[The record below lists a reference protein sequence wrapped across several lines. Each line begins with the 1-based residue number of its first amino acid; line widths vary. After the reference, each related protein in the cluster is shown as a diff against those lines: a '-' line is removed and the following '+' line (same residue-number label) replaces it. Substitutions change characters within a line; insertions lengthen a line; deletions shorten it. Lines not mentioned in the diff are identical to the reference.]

1 MDSGDN
7 LIYDVAVDENVM
19 VPMRDGVRLAT
30 DLYRPAR
37 DGKAVAGRFPV
48 ILERTPY
55 GKKLVSRTEI
65 DRGEPK
71 ARRRP
76 DVAAW
81 FVRHGYIVAYQD
93 CRGRFDSEGQFVKYL
108 AEGED
113 GYDTI
118 AWLAAQPWCDGR
130 VATMG
135 LSYAAHTQVAAA
147 CLAPPAMAA
156 MVVDS
161 GGFANAYSSG
171 IRQGGAFELKQA
183 TWAFKYARDSPLA
196 SDPVVRAALEREDL
210 FEWFKAMPW
219 KPGHSP
225 LRRVPDYEDYL
236 FEQWTHGTFD
246 GYWRKLGIWAQG
258 YYDQLADVPQVH
270 LSSWYDAYIE
280 TATENYM
287 ALRKMKRGPV
297 RLIMGPW
304 THGDRALTYSG
315 DVDFGRAA
323 TIDGNLAPNW
333 REFRLRWFDHWLKN
347 ARNGVDTEPAVRL
360 FLMGGGSGRRNAD
373 GRMEH
378 GGRWIAAEDWPVPAA
393 RVTPY
398 YLRADG
404 RLDVEKAA
412 GDETALSYDFDPCN
426 PVPTIGGTITSG
438 EPIMVGGA
446 FDQREE
452 ARFFGVR
459 HPGLPLAARHD
470 VLVFQSEPLAE
481 DVAVIGTV
489 TARLHVSSSCPDTDF
504 TLKLVDVHPPNEDY
518 PDGFAM
524 NLTDGILR
532 CRYRDSWEKPALLE
546 PGKVYAI
553 TIRAFA
559 TCNLF
564 KRGHR
569 IRLDIS
575 SSNFPKY
582 DVNPNTGE
590 PEGRANLRRV
600 ATNSVH
606 VGGNRASHVELGIVP
621 VDSLRFL
628 GEES

>member
-1 MDSGDN
+1 MDSTDKAAS
-7 LIYDVAVDENVM
+7 YDVIVEADVM
-19 VPMRDGVRLAT
+19 VPMRDGVKLAT
-30 DLYRPAR
+30 DLYRPA
-37 DGKAVAGRFPV
+37 AAGRFPV

-65 DRGEPK
+65 DRGQATAQK
-71 ARRRP
+71 RP
-76 DVAAW
+76 EVGAW
-81 FVRHGYIVAYQD
+81 FARHGYVVAYQD
-93 CRGRFDSEGQFVKYL
+93 CRGRFGSEGHFVKYL
-108 AEGED
+108 AEGAD

-118 AWLAAQPWCDGR
+118 QWLAAQPWCDGR

-183 TWAFKYARDSPLA
+183 TWAFKYAKDSPA
-196 SDPVVRAALEREDL
+196 AARDPAVRAALEREDL
-210 FEWFKAMPW
+210 FSWFAAMPW

-225 LRRVPDYEDYL
+225 LRRVPEYEDYL
-236 FEQWTHGTFD
+236 FEQWTHGNYD
-246 GYWRKLGIWAQG
+246 EYWRQLGIWAQG
-258 YYDQLADVPQVH
+258 YYEQLSDVPQVH

-297 RLIMGPW
+297 RLVMGPW
-304 THGDRALTYSG
+304 THGDRALTWSG
-315 DVDFGRAA
+315 DVDFGAAA
-323 TIDGNLAPNW
+323 TIDGNLAGNW
-333 REFRLRWFDHWLKN
+333 REFRLRWFDHWLKKVP
-347 ARNGVDTEPAVRL
+347 NGVEAEPAVRL
-360 FLMGGGSGRRNAD
+360 FLMGGGSGKKNAE
-373 GRMEH
+373 GRLDH
-378 GGRWIAAEDWPVPAA
+378 GGRWIRADDWPVPEA
-393 RVTPY
+393 RATAY
-398 YLRADG
+398 YLHADG
-404 RLDVEKAA
+404 GLR
-412 GDETALSYDFDPCN
+412 TAPPGQDGAPLRYDFDPAN
-426 PVPTIGGTITSG
+426 PVPTLGGTITSG

-446 FDQREE
+446 FDQRED

-459 HPGLPLAARHD
+459 RPGLPLAARPD
-470 VLVFQSEPLAE
+470 VLVFQTEALAE
-481 DVAVIGTV
+481 DVAVIGPLTV
-489 TARLHVSSSCPDTDF
+489 HLHVASTCSDTDF
-504 TLKLVDVHPPNEDY
+504 TVKLVDVHPPSADY

-532 CRYRDSWEKPALLE
+532 CRYRDSWEKPTLME
-546 PGKVYAI
+546 PGRVYEI
-553 TIRAFA
+553 TVRAFA

-569 IRLDIS
+569 IRLDVS

-590 PEGRANLRRV
+590 PEGRASLRRV
-600 ATNSVH
+600 ATNTIH
-606 VGGNRASHVELGIVP
+606 MDRTRPSHAVLGVVP
-621 VDSLRFL
+621 AGALKYL
-628 GEES
+628 

>member
-1 MDSGDN
+1 MDVTDQTP
-7 LIYDVAVDENVM
+7 YDVVAENDVM
-19 VPMRDGVRLAT
+19 IPMRDGVRLAT
-30 DLYRPAR
+30 DIYRPAR
-37 DGKAVAGRFPV
+37 GNKAVEGRFPV
-48 ILERTPY
+48 VLERTPY

-65 DRGEPK
+65 NRGESK
-71 ARRRP
+71 SRRRP

-81 FVRHGYIVAYQD
+81 FVRHGYVVAYQD

-108 AEGED
+108 CEGED
-113 GYDTI
+113 GYDAI

-183 TWAFKYARDSPLA
+183 TWAFKYAKDSPA
-196 SDPVVRAALEREDL
+196 AAADPVVRAALEREDL
-210 FEWFKAMPW
+210 FEWFKVMPW

-225 LRRVPDYEDYL
+225 LRRVPEYEDYL
-236 FEQWTHGTFD
+236 FEQWTHGAFD
-246 GYWRKLGIWAQG
+246 EYWRKLGIWAQG
-258 YYDQLADVPQVH
+258 YYGQLADVPQVH

-287 ALRKMKRGPV
+287 ALRKLKRGPV

-304 THGDRALTYSG
+304 THGDRAFTHSG
-315 DVDFGRAA
+315 DVDFGPAA
-323 TIDGNLAPNW
+323 TIDGHLASNW
-333 REFRLRWFDHWLKN
+333 AEFRLRWFDHWLKG
-347 ARNGVDTEPAVRL
+347 ASNGVDGEPAVRL
-360 FLMGGGSGRRNAD
+360 FLMGGGSGRRNAQ
-373 GRMEH
+373 GRMDH
-378 GGRWIAAEDWPVPAA
+378 GGRWIAAEDWPVPAV
-393 RVTPY
+393 RLTPY
-398 YLRADG
+398 FLHAGG
-404 RLDVEKAA
+404 RLALEKP
-412 GDETALSYDFDPCN
+412 GQERSTSYDFDPSD

-446 FDQREE
+446 FDQRED

-459 HPGLPLAARHD
+459 HPGLPLAARRD
-470 VLVFQSEPLAE
+470 VLIFQTEPLAE
-481 DVAVIGTV
+481 DVAVIGPV
-489 TARLHVSSSCPDTDF
+489 TARLHVASSCPDTDF
-504 TLKLVDVHPPNEDY
+504 TIKLVDVHPSNEDY

-532 CRYRDSWEKPALLE
+532 CRYRDSWEEPTLME

-553 TIRAFA
+553 TVRAFA

-590 PEGRANLRRV
+590 PEGRANLKRV
-600 ATNSVH
+600 ATNTVYL
-606 VGGNRASHVELGIVP
+606 GGNRASHVELSIVP
-621 VDSLRFL
+621 VKALAFL
-628 GEES
+628 